1 MEKKLLQSQKLEA
14 VGQLTGGI
22 AHDFNNLLT
31 IIVGNADMLADAL
44 ADRDDLRPLAEMTR
58 TPAER
63 GGPLPKHLLASA
75 RRPPL
80 GAKAVSVLDLVAG
93 LVPGTGSWW
102 ARVRRPGRHAAVGAP
117 S

>member
-31 IIVGNADMLADAL
+31 IIAGHADMLADAL

-58 TPAER
+58 TAAER
-63 GGPLPKHLLASA
+63 GGALTKHLLAFA
-75 RRPPL
+75 RRQPPAAKPVSVPHPVAGTAWLLRPPL
-80 GAKAVSVLDLVAG
+80 GGHNG
-93 LVPGTGSWW
+93 LEGVNRKTG
-102 ARVRRPGRHAAVGAP
+102 A
-117 S
+117 